1 MSNRVW
7 VWAGLRVWGGV
18 SARVRARVRA
28 CARVRVWGG
37 VSAAP
42 LMTHTRVRACAR
54 ACACAPLALA
64 GGIAAMITTPAIAVA
79 PAPIPADAC
88 YWDDGGDG
96 GVHFVRV
103 GLATYDV
110 TR

>member
-1 MSNRVW
+1 M
-7 VWAGLRVWGGV
+7 
-18 SARVRARVRA
+18 RA
-28 CARVRVWGG
+28 CARVGGG

-42 LMTHTRVRACAR
+42 RMTRTRACAR
-54 ACACAPLALA
+54 VCAPLALA

-79 PAPIPADAC
+79 PAPIPAGVPIVACGNATGASSADAC

>member
-1 MSNRVW
+1 M
-7 VWAGLRVWGGV
+7 
-18 SARVRARVRA
+18 RVRARVRA
-28 CARVRVWGG
+28 CACARLGRGECRPTYD
-37 VSAAP
+37 A
-42 LMTHTRVRACAR
+42 HTRVRACVR
-54 ACACAPLALA
+54 ACAPLALA

-79 PAPIPADAC
+79 PAPIPAGVPIVACDDATGASSADAC

>member
-1 MSNRVW
+1 
-7 VWAGLRVWGGV
+7 
-18 SARVRARVRA
+18 
-28 CARVRVWGG
+28 
-37 VSAAP
+37 
-42 LMTHTRVRACAR
+42 
-54 ACACAPLALA
+54 
-64 GGIAAMITTPAIAVA
+64 MITTPAIAVA
-79 PAPIPADAC
+79 PAPIPAGVPIVACDNATGASSADAC

>member
-7 VWAGLRVWGGV
+7 AWAGLRVWGGV
-18 SARVRARVRA
+18 STVP
-28 CARVRVWGG
+28 
-37 VSAAP
+37 S
-42 LMTHTRVRACAR
+42 MTHTRTRTRITRAMA
-54 ACACAPLALA
+54 ALTV
-64 GGIAAMITTPAIAVA
+64 GIAAMIAAPAIAVA
-79 PAPIPADAC
+79 PAPIPAGVPIVACDSATGASSAGAC
-88 YWDDGGDG
+88 YWDDSGG

>member
-1 MSNRVW
+1 
-7 VWAGLRVWGGV
+7 
-18 SARVRARVRA
+18 
-28 CARVRVWGG
+28 
-37 VSAAP
+37 
-42 LMTHTRVRACAR
+42 
-54 ACACAPLALA
+54 
-64 GGIAAMITTPAIAVA
+64 MITTPAIAVA
-79 PAPIPADAC
+79 PAPIPAGVPIVAC